1 MDKQMK
7 MHYMNR
13 IDEKLSDLPWFVT
26 EFVDS
31 RKRKLSPTTLLN
43 YCHDYII
50 FFDWLVAE
58 NFTEDSRRNINLAAL
73 EKLTI
78 REVENFLSF
87 LEYQLGN
94 TKLTIN
100 RKLSSLKSLFDYL
113 QNKAETSDLK
123 PYIQRNVMAKMDLN
137 AVKESQETIANRIE
151 GKILREEDFESF
163 RLFVAHDF
171 GEINKENKRI
181 FNFHQFN
188 RERDTAIV
196 SLILGSGLRLSEV
209 AGINIEDLDMNKALV
224 RVIRKGNKEQYV
236 YFSKQA
242 LLDLENYLQI
252 RESRYKPEKTESF
265 LFIAAPIGR
274 KGKSRRLTQRSIE
287 KLIEKY
293 AIAFGK
299 PALTVH
305 SLRHS
310 FATRY
315 HLENNDVPRLKN
327 QLGHSSIQTTMIY
340 THLTD
345 EEMKNAVNNMD
356 K

>member
-1 MDKQMK
+1 MDKQMRSQ
-7 MHYMNR
+7 YIQR
-13 IDEKLSDLPWFVT
+13 IDEKLTDLPWYVT
-26 EFVDS
+26 EFIDS
-31 RKRKLSPTTLLN
+31 RKRKLSLTTLLN

-50 FFDWLVAE
+50 FMDWLVAE
-58 NFTEDSRRNINLAAL
+58 NFVIGERKEIELQVL

-78 REVENFLSF
+78 RDVENFLSF

-94 TKLTIN
+94 SRLTIN

-113 QNKAETSDLK
+113 QNKAETDELQ
-123 PYIQRNVMAKMDLN
+123 PYIKRNVMAKMDFN
-137 AVKESQETIANRIE
+137 PVKETQETIANRIE
-151 GKILREEDFESF
+151 GKILREDDFEAF
-163 RLFVAHDF
+163 RLFIAHDY
-171 GEINKENKRI
+171 GEIHKENARI
-181 FNFHQFN
+181 YRFHQFN

-196 SLILGSGLRLSEV
+196 SLILGSGLRLSEA
-209 AGINIEDLDMNKALV
+209 AGINLEDLDMNKGLV

-242 LLDLENYLQI
+242 LMDLEAYLQI
-252 RESRYKPEKTESF
+252 REIRYVPDKKETF

-274 KGKSRRLTQRSIE
+274 KGISRRLTPRSIE
-287 KLIEKY
+287 KLLEKY
-293 AIAFGK
+293 AKAFGK
-299 PALTVH
+299 PSLTVH

-315 HLENNDVPRLKN
+315 HQENNDVPRLKN

-345 EEMKNAVNNMD
+345 EEMRKAVNNMD

>member
-26 EFVDS
+26 EFIDS

-58 NFTEDSRRNINLAAL
+58 NLTEDSRKNINLAAL

-137 AVKESQETIANRIE
+137 VVKESQETIANRID
-151 GKILREEDFESF
+151 GKILREDDFESF
-163 RLFVAHDF
+163 RQFIAHDF

-196 SLILGSGLRLSEV
+196 SLILGSGLRLSE
-209 AGINIEDLDMNKALV
+209 
-224 RVIRKGNKEQYV
+224 
-236 YFSKQA
+236 
-242 LLDLENYLQI
+242 
-252 RESRYKPEKTESF
+252 
-265 LFIAAPIGR
+265 
-274 KGKSRRLTQRSIE
+274 
-287 KLIEKY
+287 
-293 AIAFGK
+293 
-299 PALTVH
+299 
-305 SLRHS
+305 
-310 FATRY
+310 
-315 HLENNDVPRLKN
+315 
-327 QLGHSSIQTTMIY
+327 
-340 THLTD
+340 
-345 EEMKNAVNNMD
+345 
-356 K
+356 